1 MTRKAAIVVLLGF
14 AAVAAMVS
22 IVVMRPREV
31 PPKPKPVATVPI
43 PEPTIAP
50 EPGPETVQEEP
61 SPIEIKTPA
70 EEPPA
75 EEGAS
80 ISGRVSD
87 TNMNPIKGADVW
99 AAPAPK
105 RRRSDNLL
113 APKPTAH
120 VCSDQRGN
128 YRLVGA
134 AQNLEYVVFAKATG
148 YGRASKQASVPTE
161 GDATAVD
168 FALEKGAV
176 ISGRV
181 IDTNRNC
188 VANATVSAGL
198 RSGDPDDARFSD
210 VFAIVWWTGFGF
222 YRFQAETGEDGSFEI
237 ADLLPGTYSFS
248 VEVRTESSRC
258 SQRAQQAP
266 VVVQAGD
273 VITGLE
279 LIVEAGDKGS
289 VEGYARDDEGNGVP
303 NAKVSGTLK
312 NHTASG
318 WQGWTQTDASGHYR
332 LEGLVENTVCLYFLR
347 KNYVPAY
354 LAAVPVGTTDANVVM
369 LRAGGVSGTVLD
381 GATGAPLEQFD
392 ISMTQLGPRE
402 AETER
407 STDVYRHPDSRVGEF
422 MITGIMPGV
431 ATFRVSA
438 PDYAAQVVPGV
449 VIAPGKITSGI
460 TVSLFRGGSIE
471 GYVTRNGVP
480 IPGTVTVFVTSE
492 AEAGEPARSTRADNN
507 GFYRLTGLLDTYV
520 VHVLVEWQRDRP
532 RNTAMGSST
541 VHVRN
546 GQAIR
551 LDFDMGGSAA
561 VRGSVSLP
569 EGCHATV
576 DVVPRGSTSESS
588 VMADLGTYR
597 SRVLAGSQCRQ
608 DGSYEIT
615 DLPPGTYMVIVSYW
629 GTGELLGRSSRVVTI
644 KDGESAEVNFAQ

>member
-120 VCSDQRGN
+120 VCSDERGS

-134 AQNLEYVVFAKATG
+134 AGSVEYIVFVKATG
-148 YGRASKQASVPTE
+148 YGRASKQISVPTD
-161 GDATAVD
+161 GDATNVD

-181 IDTNRNC
+181 VDTNRNC
-188 VANATVSAGL
+188 VAKAMVATWL
-198 RSGDPDDARFSD
+198 LESD
-210 VFAIVWWTGFGF
+210 RQ
-222 YRFQAETGEDGSFEI
+222 YDFQAETGEDGRFEI
-237 ADLLPGTYSFS
+237 VGLRPGTYCFS
-248 VEVRTESSRC
+248 VETRTGSTRC
-258 SQRAQQAP
+258 SQRAQHEP

-279 LIVEAGDKGS
+279 LVVEAGDKGS

-392 ISMTQLGPRE
+392 ISMTQLVPRE

-588 VMADLGTYR
+588 VMADLGTHR
-597 SRVLAGSQCRQ
+597 SRVLGGSQCRQ

-615 DLPPGTYMVIVSYW
+615 DLPPGSYTVIVSYW

-644 KDGESAEVNFAQ
+644 KDGESAEVNFAL